1 MSRGRH
7 ARDGQRRDALRAWL
21 RSLLARPVRAIPRAR
36 PARAVPASSRRVHPR
51 AAGGAPAPAPWSRAP
66 EAPAPHPIPPSG
78 AGASPQPSPLGAIGD
93 ALDELGGLFPG
104 RRDTWVIAQPPP
116 GSPLGYQP
124 VTARPGYVVFP
135 DAKVA
140 VTGPGGVTI
149 GGLAPPAPGRAGDT
163 RPLPVLGGRLYA
175 AHQAQRDRAV
185 NQ

>member
-21 RSLLARPVRAIPRAR
+21 RALLRRPVRAIPRAR
-36 PARAVPASSRRVHPR
+36 PGGPPLVATAAR
-51 AAGGAPAPAPWSRAP
+51 
-66 EAPAPHPIPPSG
+66 SG
-78 AGASPQPSPLGAIGD
+78 
-93 ALDELGGLFPG
+93 PG
-104 RRDTWVIAQPPP
+104 RDTWVIAQPPP

-163 RPLPVLGGRLYA
+163 APMPVLGGRLYA